1 MLVVGRTGNRNLSL
15 MGRVGGASLR
25 PVIAA
30 LAATAALVAAGA
42 TGAAPAAR
50 QVPVYFLRGEQLAAV
65 SRPAATP
72 ADAVRQL
79 LAGPTPAEVRR
90 GFRTYVPAG
99 TRLHGLRISNG
110 LATVDLDQPFAA
122 GRDAGDLLARLSQVV
137 RTLTG
142 LQGTTRVQ
150 LLIDGA
156 RPVGMFA
163 GIPTSTPI
171 TYAFLRTPNVAV
183 PVPLRLKLPP
193 PDPGTKS
200 LQERL
205 IANGYLVPG
214 DDDGRFGPATTN
226 AILAFQK
233 WERLPRTGL
242 ADAAT
247 TARLAT
253 AQRPT
258 PRTRGSAGKRA
269 EVLIDRQVTLLIRN
283 NKVVRA
289 ISVSSGKPST
299 PTPPGDYHVYAKIRN
314 WWSTPFREWLPWAIP
329 FVGGIAF
336 HQFADVPV
344 FPASHGCVRQS
355 YTVAQWTYDFSEIG
369 MPVKVIARS

>member
-1 MLVVGRTGNRNLSL
+1 MSRCDR
-15 MGRVGGASLR
+15 AALR

-30 LAATAALVAAGA
+30 LAATAAFAGA
-42 TGAAPAAR
+42 GPVDAAPAAAHVR
-50 QVPVYFLRGEQLAAV
+50 VYFLRGEQLAAV

-79 LAGPTPAEVRR
+79 LAGPTPAEVRQ
-90 GFRTYVPAG
+90 GFRTYIPAR
-99 TRLHGLRISNG
+99 TRLHSLRISNG
-110 LATVDLDQPFAA
+110 LATVNLDQSFAT
-122 GRDAGDLLARLSQVV
+122 GRDEGDMLARLSELV

-142 LQGTTRVQ
+142 LQGTARVQ

-156 RPVGMFA
+156 KPVGMFA

-171 TYAFLRTPNVAV
+171 TYAFLRTPNVGI

-200 LQERL
+200 LQQRL
-205 IANGYLVPG
+205 IATGYLVPG

-253 AQRPT
+253 AERPT
-258 PRTRGSAGKRA
+258 PRLRGSAGKRA
-269 EVLIDRQVTLLIRN
+269 EVLIDRQLTLLIRN

-314 WWSTPFREWLPWAIP
+314 WWSTPFREWLPYAVP

-336 HQFADVPV
+336 HQFAEVPV
-344 FPASHGCVRQS
+344 YPASHGCVRQS